1 MFKLIRCSVLSL
13 LLVMMAACSSSSSSD
28 DTDTTSYFR
37 FYNASLNAGAQEVLI
52 ANADDTADPSSI
64 GHIAFA
70 DVSSII
76 TLEVGNYNL
85 SIMRDAV
92 GTEDEQVAVFETEV
106 SLDSSMHSMQIMLG
120 DAIEPEL
127 LEFKYDATSIEEL
140 DVDDEQLELYIAN
153 FSSAYAELNVYISK
167 EDETFEQAQLI
178 SSLAYKSFSDL
189 QILEQD
195 DYIIYLTQV
204 SSDEIVFQTL
214 PINFDYM
221 QTYILAVRDDSGIR
235 GIAIDKISNSS
246 IVYSYADEETG
257 AQLRFYQSHAKAE
270 NIDIYLD
277 DMTTEPALI
286 NLASGSLSDNIS
298 LDSNTYTVTTTD
310 TAQPED
316 INLANLLLSIDED
329 DSKIMLLYPDTDDV
343 HQGLVV
349 EQQTRKLAFE
359 NKVRL
364 INIGA
369 EDQTIDVYFVK
380 ADETLN
386 TTERYV
392 KLLDYSEHKEIT
404 LLNQQYQIFVTTEDD
419 NENLR
424 SLYESEPLT
433 LSTNEN
439 YLMIFEPDETSYS
452 GFRLFIVEE

>member
-1 MFKLIRCSVLSL
+1 
-13 LLVMMAACSSSSSSD
+13 
-28 DTDTTSYFR
+28 
-37 FYNASLNAGAQEVLI
+37 
-52 ANADDTADPSSI
+52 
-64 GHIAFA
+64 
-70 DVSSII
+70 
-76 TLEVGNYNL
+76 
-85 SIMRDAV
+85 
-92 GTEDEQVAVFETEV
+92 
-106 SLDSSMHSMQIMLG
+106 
-120 DAIEPEL
+120 
-127 LEFKYDATSIEEL
+127 
-140 DVDDEQLELYIAN
+140 
-153 FSSAYAELNVYISK
+153 
-167 EDETFEQAQLI
+167 
-178 SSLAYKSFSDL
+178 
-189 QILEQD
+189 
-195 DYIIYLTQV
+195 
-204 SSDEIVFQTL
+204 
-214 PINFDYM
+214 M